1 MVGCEYPC
9 EGDFLN
15 SAFVYNFSLGTLF
28 WFKIHCKLNVLEI
41 AISFIAIFNSSD
53 SQINYNLMHDNQWS
67 GMEFDFLKQ
76 LKSKCSL
83 YSIMSNDPFCDIDLK
98 ILVD

>member
-1 MVGCEYPC
+1 
-9 EGDFLN
+9 
-15 SAFVYNFSLGTLF
+15 
-28 WFKIHCKLNVLEI
+28 
-41 AISFIAIFNSSD
+41 
-53 SQINYNLMHDNQWS
+53 MHDNQWS

-98 ILVD
+98 ILVDWNDATIVVTKNLIANQMYLAYL